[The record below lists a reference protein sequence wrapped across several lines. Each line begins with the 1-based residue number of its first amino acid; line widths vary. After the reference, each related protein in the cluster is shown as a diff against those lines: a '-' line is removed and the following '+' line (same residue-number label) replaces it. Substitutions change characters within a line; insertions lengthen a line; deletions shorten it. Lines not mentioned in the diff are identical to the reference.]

1 MKIIE
6 AHLIIILSFFSLLC
20 HRWKV
25 AMNVE
30 DDAVA
35 SRVIGA
41 IGAIEEE
48 NPGDNDVELGF
59 SVGIGYG
66 FQF

>member
-1 MKIIE
+1 
-6 AHLIIILSFFSLLC
+6 
-20 HRWKV
+20 
-25 AMNVE
+25 MNVE